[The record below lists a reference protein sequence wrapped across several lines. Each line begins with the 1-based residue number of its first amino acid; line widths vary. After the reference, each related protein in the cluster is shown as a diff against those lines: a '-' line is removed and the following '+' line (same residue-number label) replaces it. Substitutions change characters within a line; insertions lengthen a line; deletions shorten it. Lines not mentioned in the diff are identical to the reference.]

1 MPRWVVKWIIP
12 KSAKRVLRPRRH
24 ICSKKPESNV
34 MRTVVYNAAVVAL
47 SIGLISTAGLS
58 RADTAADLTP
68 DRARIIVAPLYE
80 ALNEPSKKDVTS
92 LLKEATT
99 ADYQSCSSND
109 ECIDRVRVAAGFKY
123 LGEVIPD
130 LHWTI
135 KEVLTSGDRI
145 VVRGEA
151 VGTPVLEFFGVKPTG
166 RSFRIM
172 SVDTF
177 TVKDGKLSK
186 AYHIEN
192 WTAAMKQIG
201 DY

>member
-1 MPRWVVKWIIP
+1 MK
-12 KSAKRVLRPRRH
+12 
-24 ICSKKPESNV
+24 
-34 MRTVVYNAAVVAL
+34 TVGYSAAVVTL
-47 SIGLISTAGLS
+47 SIGLMSATVLA
-58 RADTAADLTP
+58 RADTATDLTP

-80 ALNEPSKKDVTS
+80 ALNEPSKKDVKS
-92 LLKEATT
+92 LLNEATN

-109 ECIDRVRVAAGFKY
+109 ECIDRDKVAAGFKY
-123 LGEVIPD
+123 LGAVIPN
-130 LHWTI
+130 LHWII

-151 VGTPVLEFFGVKPTG
+151 TGTPVLEFFGVKPTG

-186 AYHIEN
+186 AYHVEN
-192 WTAAMKQIG
+192 WTAAIKQIG
-201 DY
+201 DN